1 MSTQDNVR
9 IVYDALEAWNKHNPG
24 RYASLLDDKH
34 VIQSDTIPA
43 PMAGPDAARQFMHIY
58 ISAFPDLRLDN
69 EQVLGSGDF
78 VTARWT
84 ATGTHRGDL
93 MGVAPTNRRATTHGC
108 TVYEIKNGKIT
119 HEWVYWDSGHLLRQL
134 GILPSW

>member
-1 MSTQDNVR
+1 MSTEDNVR
-9 IVYDALEAWNKHNPG
+9 IVYDALEAWNKHDPR
-24 RYASLLDDKH
+24 RYASLLDDEH
-34 VIQSDTIPA
+34 VIESDTIPA
-43 PMAGPDAARQFMHIY
+43 PMAGPEAARQFMQIY

-78 VTARWT
+78 VTVRWT

-93 MGVAPTNRRATTHGC
+93 MGVAPTNRRAITHGC

-134 GILPSW
+134 GILPPW